1 MIVKLKDII
10 IRKLEIDDC
19 YEAKQVINKV
29 WRIAYADFMP
39 KSVFDKKDAGIE
51 ESVKKFKKQ
60 LQNNEIFG
68 YVAIVDSKIVGVAIA
83 RNLTTYEHYK
93 SLGFADLQVLYILSE
108 YQGIGLG
115 SKFFKL
121 VRDDFKNAGIT
132 KMLIC
137 ALEKNVNARAVYE
150 KWDGKLDE
158 THKKDYETCGETFVD
173 VFYLFD
179 LQK

>member
-10 IRKLEIDDC
+10 IRMLEIDDC

-93 SLGFADLQVLYILSE
+93 SLGFADLQVLYILPE

-115 SKFFKL
+115 STFFKL
-121 VRDDFKNAGIT
+121 VSNEFKNAGIT

-137 ALEKNVNARAVYE
+137 ALEKNANARVVYE
-150 KWDGKLDE
+150 KWGGELDE
-158 THKKDYETCGETFVD
+158 TYKKDYETCGETFVD

-179 LQK
+179 LKK